1 MNKDCKYYKL
11 SNKVS
16 RKQFYEIVE
25 IELNSGFIPY
35 TESMIA
41 ECILYMDNFVC
52 SYNDEI
58 IGFITVEPFDEL
70 YDESNYIVNISVY
83 PDYRGNN
90 IAKKLIRFACNYYL
104 ENKLIK
110 NKQITLDVELNNKA
124 LKLYELI
131 GFERLNVPSRNG
143 KDNIVMGQDA
153 KVIVDKIDEIL
164 ENK

>member
-1 MNKDCKYYKL
+1 MNMKYFFYLLLIFGLNACTITKKDDGK
-11 SNKVS
+11 SI
-16 RKQFYEIVE
+16 FY
-25 IELNSGFIPY
+25 
-35 TESMIA
+35 
-41 ECILYMDNFVC
+41 
-52 SYNDEI
+52 
-58 IGFITVEPFDEL
+58 DEL

-131 GFERLNVPSRNG
+131 GFERSNVPSRNG
-143 KDNIVMGQDA
+143 KTNIVMGQDA
-153 KVIVDKIDEIL
+153 SLLIKKIDEL
-164 ENK
+164 LGEK